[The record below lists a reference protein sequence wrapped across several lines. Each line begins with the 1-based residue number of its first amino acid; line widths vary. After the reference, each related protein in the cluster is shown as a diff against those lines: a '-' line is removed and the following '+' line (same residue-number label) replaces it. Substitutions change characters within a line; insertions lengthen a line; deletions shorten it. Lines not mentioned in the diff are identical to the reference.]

1 MHGMTDEVG
10 HDSPWTMMF
19 VNEIVSCSR
28 SRKPDGREPTLTNQ
42 QYNIKNRI
50 NFSIK
55 QIKM

>member
-1 MHGMTDEVG
+1 MKLGMT
-10 HDSPWTMMF
+10 PWTMMF
-19 VNEIVSCSR
+19 VNEIVICSE
-28 SRKPDGREPTLTNQ
+28 SRKPDGREPSLTNQ